1 MADIVPTLAEIDE
14 RIAIVRENLRELVEQ
29 AAVYSGAADENRTAE
44 RIADQEEK
52 LARLTRQRDEIAKT
66 LQGES

>member
-1 MADIVPTLAEIDE
+1 MADIVPTRAEIDE

-29 AAVYSGAADENRTAE
+29 AAVYSGAADEDRTSE

-52 LARLTRQRDEIAKT
+52 LARLTKQRDEIAKT